1 MKKDHNQDINHF
13 LKIQNLLEKKK
24 EIIKNDMDI
33 HLIQIDKFYIKLLKL
48 NASKL
53 NFHIIYRNIPID
65 ILESMDDSGRYL
77 LDPLCYERLDKH
89 RSEYGA

>member
-33 HLIQIDKFYIKLLKL
+33 HHIQIDKFYIKLLKL

-53 NFHIIYRNIPID
+53 NLYTFYRNIPID
-65 ILESMDDSGRYL
+65 ILESMEDSGRYL
-77 LDPLCYERLDKH
+77 FDPLCYERIDKH